1 VRILGIDYG
10 DRNVGLA
17 LSDTLGVT
25 AQPLMTYRL
34 TAREA
39 EDRAFFAAL
48 IRKHEIGRIV
58 LGFPLRMDG
67 STGTRVEKTRAFAAW
82 LASFAGVPLDYWDE
96 RLTTHQA
103 LGLIHEQK
111 VRQKAKKAVLNQISA
126 ALILQGYLDS
136 RRGHAESPE
145 DR

>member
-1 VRILGIDYG
+1 LRILGIDYG

-17 LSDTLGVT
+17 LSDALGVS

-34 TAREA
+34 TDREA
-39 EDRAFFAAL
+39 EDRAFFEFL
-48 IRKHEIGRIV
+48 IRKHEIDRIV

-67 STGTRVEKTRAFAAW
+67 SPGTRVEKTRVFAAW
-82 LASFAGVPLDYWDE
+82 LTSFSGVPVEYWDE
-96 RLTTHQA
+96 RLTTQQA

-111 VRQKAKKAVLNQISA
+111 VKQKSKKAVLNQIAA
-126 ALILQGYLDS
+126 ALILQGYLD
-136 RRGHAESPE
+136 RRSSHADVPQ

>member
-1 VRILGIDYG
+1 MRILGVDYG

-17 LSDTLGVT
+17 LSDSLGFT
-25 AQPLMTYRL
+25 AQPLMTYRM
-34 TAREA
+34 TDREA
-39 EDRAFFAAL
+39 EDRAFFETL
-48 IRKHEIGRIV
+48 IRKHEVGRIV

-67 STGTRVEKTRAFAAW
+67 SAGTRVDKTRAFAAW
-82 LASFAGVPLDYWDE
+82 LASFAGAPVDYWDE

-111 VRQKAKKAVLNQISA
+111 VRQKSKKAVLNQISA

-136 RRGHAESPE
+136 RRGHADGPE

>member
-1 VRILGIDYG
+1 MRILGIDYG

-17 LSDTLGVT
+17 LSDALGVT

-34 TAREA
+34 TDRKT
-39 EDRAFFAAL
+39 EDRAFFEAL
-48 IRKHEIGRIV
+48 IKKHEIGRIV

-67 STGTRVEKTRAFAAW
+67 SHGTRVEKTRGFASW
-82 LASFAGVPLDYWDE
+82 LTSFAGVPLDYWDE

-103 LGLIHEQK
+103 LGLIREQK
-111 VRQKAKKAVLNQISA
+111 VRQKSKKAVLNQISA

-136 RRGHAESPE
+136 RRGHADGPE